1 MESEFKIPEF
11 MRNESVD
18 EIVARMF
25 AVLPDTISKEENGWV
40 SDLFLPV
47 AIEHSRAIEFVLLE
61 AIKNIVP
68 KYSYGSML
76 LEHAETRKIERRAS
90 SYAKAVLKIT
100 GVKDTVITKGFAFS
114 TVSSTDKA
122 GVIFVSNDEYIIPE
136 KGEIEVN
143 TTCLTSGTAGN
154 VAAETIILMLKP
166 LDGVKSVV
174 NEKPAYDGF
183 DEESED
189 SLRQRIMEYDLTQGI
204 SFIGSAADYR
214 RWALEVEGVGG
225 AKVLSAEDDMGT
237 VTIILT
243 DSLGQPVSDIQCV
256 EVYNHIMR
264 PDSPYERIAP
274 INAVLNVVSASALYI
289 EVNVLVVLEDGYTF
303 DMVKSVFVK
312 NLKNFFSKDSEITE
326 VKYAEVGSVLINTEG
341 VSDYKNLLV
350 NGGVLN
356 IPVGTEY
363 VPVVSEDRVTFI

>member
-1 MESEFKIPEF
+1 MDNEFKVPEF

-18 EIVARMF
+18 EIMARMLT
-25 AVLPDTISKEENGWV
+25 VLPDTISKEENGWV

-47 AIEHSRAIEFVLLE
+47 AIEHSRAVEFVLIE

-68 KYSYGSML
+68 KYAYGSML
-76 LEHAETRKIERRAS
+76 LEHAETRKIKRRAA

-100 GVKDTVITKGFAFS
+100 GVKGTVIARGFSFS
-114 TVSSTDKA
+114 TVSSADKA
-122 GVIFVSNDEYIIPE
+122 GIIFVSDDEYIIPE
-136 KGEIEVN
+136 KEEIEIN
-143 TTCLTSGTAGN
+143 TTCLTSGTVGN

-166 LDGVKSVV
+166 LEGIKSVV

-183 DEESED
+183 DEESEE
-189 SLRQRIMEYDLTQGI
+189 SLRERIIEYDLTQGA
-204 SFIGSAADYR
+204 SFIGSSADYR

-225 AKVLSAEDDMGT
+225 AKVLSAEDDTGT

-243 DSLGQPVSDIQCV
+243 DSFGQPVSDALRE
-256 EVYNHIMR
+256 EVNEHIMR
-264 PDSPYERIAP
+264 PDSPYERLAP
-274 INAVLNVVSASALYI
+274 INAVLNVVSALALYI
-289 EVNVLVVLEDGYTF
+289 EVNAEVILEDGYTL
-303 DMVKSVFVK
+303 DMVKSVFTE
-312 NLKNFFSKDSEITE
+312 NLKDFFAGDSEITE
-326 VKYAEVGSVLINTEG
+326 VKYAEIGSVLINTEG